1 MCEDLR
7 VTQRSAADSSAPDP
21 QTDGVTFG
29 ERVQVR
35 LDGDDVVVTDTAHP
49 SSPVLRYDKDEWR
62 AFVAGV
68 KAGEFD
74 V

>member
-1 MCEDLR
+1 MIPPS
-7 VTQRSAADSSAPDP
+7 TADSPARDP
-21 QTDGVTFG
+21 HASGA

-35 LDGDDVVVTDTAHP
+35 LDGDDVVVTDTADS

>member
-1 MCEDLR
+1 MIPPS
-7 VTQRSAADSSAPDP
+7 TADSPGLHSRATDP
-21 QTDGVTFG
+21 HASGS

-35 LDGDDVVVTDTAHP
+35 LDGDDVVVTDTADP